1 MTPITVKAA
10 LAQCVAFN
18 LSGPAKLKADDLTV
32 DQTVTVYEER
42 SDGGYDPVL
51 IGGVKL
57 TIAKNRPS
65 IVLEGYGNYKCLGS
79 IDDLVVGL
87 ES

>member
-10 LAQCVAFN
+10 IADCVAFA
-18 LSGPAKLKADDLTV
+18 LGGPAKLKADDLT
-32 DQTVTVYEER
+32 DNQIVTVYEER
-42 SDGGYDPVL
+42 SDGDYDPVM

-65 IVLEGYGNYKCLGS
+65 IILEGYGNYKCLGS